1 MGFFISFCKMI
12 ELSLGVIGIYVGE
25 TRKYYKN
32 LLRQNEGKTDAEL
45 ENDIDKTL
53 SKFTPTTW
61 LILRLVLVKRF
72 VRFWQH

>member
-1 MGFFISFCKMI
+1 MI